1 MQLRQ
6 FEYVASIVQWKTMH
20 KAARHLYVSEAT
32 ISQQIRD
39 LEAELGFPLFERGG
53 RALKLTVEG
62 EKLLPRIQSI
72 LHAKQ
77 ELEEQVAEI
86 KDPTT
91 GTIRFGI
98 SASPA
103 LTILPY
109 ILKSF
114 VKVYPHVT
122 LEVREGGSYELATQ
136 VHDHLLDV
144 AVIATSDLVP
154 LDIQGLTIKNLIKTE
169 LVALASQHHRLAYKE
184 NVSKEQLS
192 SERLIVFREGYLARD
207 LILAVLGS
215 EAERNIIYSTDNN
228 ESARSLVQANIG
240 IFFQPRFVVSGQ
252 HIDRLENLCILNL
265 APNVVF
271 PMSHT
276 CVYMTHR
283 FCPRF
288 LRVFIEIIQES
299 FQVVVT
305 RFDR

>member
-53 RALKLTVEG
+53 QTLKLTVEG
-62 EKLLPRIQSI
+62 EKLLPRIQHI
-72 LHAKQ
+72 LQAKH

-103 LTILPY
+103 LTILPF

-114 VKVYPHVT
+114 VKIYPQVT

-144 AVIATSDLVP
+144 AVIAISDLVP
-154 LDIQGLTIKNLIKTE
+154 LDLKGLTMKKLISTE
-169 LVALASQHHRLAYKE
+169 LVALASQHHRLAYKAH
-184 NVSKEQLS
+184 VSKEQLLR
-192 SERLIVFREGYLARD
+192 ERLIVFREGYLARD

-228 ESARSLVQANIG
+228 ESARSLAQANIG
-240 IFFQPRFVVSGQ
+240 ILFQPRFVVSGQ
-252 HIDRLENLCILNL
+252 HINRLDDLCILDL
-265 APNVVF
+265 AADIVF
-271 PMSHT
+271 PISHACIYT
-276 CVYMTHR
+276 THGYY
-283 FCPRF
+283 PRF
-288 LRVFIEIIQES
+288 LRVFIEIIQETS
-299 FQVVVT
+299 RSVIT
-305 RFDR
+305 GFDR